1 MREQVAI
8 MAVVNRTP
16 DSFYDRGAT
25 FALNASVEAAIRAL
39 DAGAHWI
46 DIGGVPFGRGP
57 HVSVDEECE
66 RVVPFVQILRQER
79 PDAIISVDTYRAHV
93 AHEALEAGAQII
105 NDTSGFVDPDMVDV
119 IARHGAYAIVCHSAG
134 KPREEKPAA
143 SYGDVVAEV
152 IDFLRQR
159 VQRLEQA
166 GVERDRIIVDPGHD
180 LDKNTLHTLELTRRL
195 DEIVALGYPVMAAVS
210 NKDFVGEC
218 TNREQGHRLAGS
230 LAAMTAC
237 ILAGARIVRMHDIPP
252 TVDAVHMTEAI
263 LGLREPFVLEHNMH
277 PTHNV

>member
-1 MREQVAI
+1 M
-8 MAVVNRTP
+8 
-16 DSFYDRGAT
+16 
-25 FALNASVEAAIRAL
+25 
-39 DAGAHWI
+39 
-46 DIGGVPFGRGP
+46 
-57 HVSVDEECE
+57 
-66 RVVPFVQILRQER
+66 
-79 PDAIISVDTYRAHV
+79 
-93 AHEALEAGAQII
+93 
-105 NDTSGFVDPDMVDV
+105 
-119 IARHGAYAIVCHSAG
+119 
-134 KPREEKPAA
+134 
-143 SYGDVVAEV
+143 
-152 IDFLRQR
+152 
-159 VQRLEQA
+159 
-166 GVERDRIIVDPGHD
+166 DPGHD